1 MPEDLNKP
9 IIMVSAGS
17 GIAPFRSFWMQGLV
31 DKKVRSKSNK
41 MFLFFGCRRTRL
53 DNIYGS
59 EFPDLL
65 TKGVI
70 LDIFY
75 AYSRDSQHKKRY
87 VQDQVFKQKSLVYYL
102 LENDNA
108 DIYVCGGAKMAVSV
122 KNAVKKVLIEE
133 GKLNE
138 DEAETRLQKL
148 FVSIYI

>member
-1 MPEDLNKP
+1 MPKDLNKP

-31 DKKVRSKSNK
+31 DQKTKSKSNK

-65 TKGVI
+65 LKGII

-75 AYSRDSQHKKRY
+75 AYSRDSQHKK
-87 VQDQVFKQKSLVYYL
+87 VNF
-102 LENDNA
+102 N
-108 DIYVCGGAKMAVSV
+108 
-122 KNAVKKVLIEE
+122 
-133 GKLNE
+133 
-138 DEAETRLQKL
+138 
-148 FVSIYI
+148 